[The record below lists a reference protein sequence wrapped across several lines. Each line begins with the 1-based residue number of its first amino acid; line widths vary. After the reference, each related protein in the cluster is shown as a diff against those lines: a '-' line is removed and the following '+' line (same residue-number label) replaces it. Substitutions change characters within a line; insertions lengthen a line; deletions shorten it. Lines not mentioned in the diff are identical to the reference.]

1 MFFERTQLGLLSDEQ
16 LLEALRK
23 GDDAAFSTFV
33 SRYLESVYK
42 FALRFTNDEFLAED
56 VSQEVFLRIYQRA
69 REYDARFPVRNWVFT
84 ITRNASI
91 DMVRSRK
98 SWMQAIYPFRAS
110 PSESECMTD
119 HLPDCAPTP
128 EERLSVAQESQTVLK
143 ALQVLPESQRTA
155 IILQY
160 FEGLTVK
167 EIAEVMRT
175 SVSAVE
181 SLSIRAKRNL
191 AKFLSK

>member
-1 MFFERTQLGLLSDEQ
+1 
-16 LLEALRK
+16 
-23 GDDAAFSTFV
+23 
-33 SRYLESVYK
+33 
-42 FALRFTNDEFLAED
+42 
-56 VSQEVFLRIYQRA
+56 
-69 REYDARFPVRNWVFT
+69 
-84 ITRNASI
+84 
-91 DMVRSRK
+91 
-98 SWMQAIYPFRAS
+98 
-110 PSESECMTD
+110 MTD